1 MKHTRPEDISIHSL
15 DINEMIGVIPA
26 GIIKKEVLIILAT
39 LAALGCIAAFVAL
52 PAVVKAKLTFYP
64 DVAPV
69 AVPAGPG
76 GVVHSVAATADGSV
90 RVGDCLVVYRS
101 AGDPA
106 SILALDKLLR
116 TKGAADLRP
125 RDLAGFGTL
134 GAVQGPFDAFRET
147 AGAAFPGG
155 EGTSHPPD
163 PQAERAYREAHRAL
177 LNRLAA
183 WKKQYV
189 VAAPAAGRLLLDPHL
204 YPGKTIGAGTVPA
217 RIAPPARRVTCS
229 ALVANQ
235 PGAAAPV
242 KAGQSVKVRFR
253 GIAPTGVV
261 QAGAT
266 IAHVAEA
273 GGGDGL
279 VLELTMDK
287 SFIRL
292 FNDYLVQ
299 TREAVESEL
308 VVEGNPLLANPVN
321 AP

>member
-1 MKHTRPEDISIHSL
+1 MKHTRPEDISIHSP
-15 DINEMIGVIPA
+15 DINEMIGAIPA

-64 DVAPV
+64 DVALV

-90 RVGDCLVVYRS
+90 RAGDCLLVYRS

-106 SILALDKLLR
+106 GILALDALLR

-125 RDLAGFGTL
+125 RDLAGFSKL
-134 GAVQGPFDAFRET
+134 GAVQGPFDAFKGAVE
-147 AGAAFPGG
+147 AAFRGG
-155 EGTSHPPD
+155 DSATSPPD
-163 PQAERAYREAHRAL
+163 PQAGRAYREAHRAL
-177 LNRLAA
+177 LGRLAA

-189 VAAPAAGRLLLDPHL
+189 VAAPVAGRLLLDPHL
-204 YPGKTIGAGTVPA
+204 YPGKAIGAGTVPA
-217 RIAPPARRVTCS
+217 RIAPPVRRVTCS
-229 ALVANQ
+229 AVVANQ

-253 GIAPTGVV
+253 GIAPTVV

-266 IAHVAEA
+266 IAHVAAA
-273 GGGDGL
+273 GGGDRL
-279 VLELTMDK
+279 VLELTMDE

-299 TREAVESEL
+299 TQEPVESEL